1 MNDTLDYEVASPSLL
16 PGLATGP
23 ALFAWEEHPELRPI
37 IERNLSQKGD
47 VEQVEKYIFHPRR
60 PLSQPAPFLFCS
72 QTLHYVSKSSGIE
85 RSRLLA
91 ETYADKA
98 RQSLKRLPDSDAKS
112 ALEVLSEQVVQRS
125 W

>member
-37 IERNLSQKGD
+37 IERNLSHKGD
-47 VEQVEKYIFHPRR
+47 VEQVENHVFTSAKD
-60 PLSQPAPFLFCS
+60 PFSTPSFPCS